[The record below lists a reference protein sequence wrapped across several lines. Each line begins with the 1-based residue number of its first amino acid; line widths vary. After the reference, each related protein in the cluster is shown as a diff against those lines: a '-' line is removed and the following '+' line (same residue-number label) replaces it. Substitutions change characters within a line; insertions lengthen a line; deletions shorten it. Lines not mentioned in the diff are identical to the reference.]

1 LRSSIDEESFLVCGK
16 KLMMSRIGCLCIGCA
31 TLAPFIGTLAHAQ
44 YPAKQIRL
52 IVPNAPGGGA
62 DTSARIVAQ
71 GLSAALGRSMVV
83 ENRPGAGGNLSAEI
97 AARAAPD
104 GYSVLWGSASHA
116 VGVSLYS
123 RPGYDLIRDFT
134 PIALLVLSPYGVALH
149 PSLPARSIREL
160 IALARSRP
168 GHINYATSGS
178 ATFLAA
184 ALFFDSAGVRM
195 TNVSYKGGAPG
206 LVALLSG
213 EVSMTM
219 TSVASILPHARSG
232 KARLLA
238 VTSAQRSASAPEYP
252 TVNEAGLK
260 GFDAISWYGL
270 MVPAGTPPE
279 VISRLLLES
288 QKLIRQPE
296 VRERLIASGID
307 PAGNTPEDFAAYVRS
322 EVEKW
327 ARVIKATGAKPD

>member
-1 LRSSIDEESFLVCGK
+1 MKINFLLLVFA
-16 KLMMSRIGCLCIGCA
+16 LAACA
-31 TLAPFIGTLAHAQ
+31 PAHAQ

-62 DTSARIVAQ
+62 DTSARIIAQ
-71 GLSAALGRSMVV
+71 GLSAALGRSVV
-83 ENRPGAGGNLSAEI
+83 VDNRPGAGGNLSGEI

-104 GYSVLWGSASHA
+104 GYSVLWGSVSHA

-123 RPGYDLIRDFT
+123 KPGYDLIKDFA
-134 PIALLVLSPYGVALH
+134 PVSLLVLAPYGVSLH

-160 IALARSRP
+160 IALAKARP

-178 ATFLAA
+178 GTFLAA
-184 ALFFDSAGVRM
+184 ALFCDMAGVRM

-206 LVALLSG
+206 LVAMLSG

-219 TSVASILPHARSG
+219 TSMASILPHVRTG

-238 VTSAQRSASAPEYP
+238 VTSAQRSPSAPEYP
-252 TVNEAGLK
+252 TVSEAGLK
-260 GFDAISWYGL
+260 GFDAISWYGP
-270 MVPAGTPPE
+270 MVPVGTPPE
-279 VISRLLLES
+279 VINRLLAES
-288 QKLIRQPE
+288 LKLLKQPE
-296 VRERLIASGID
+296 MRERLIASGVD
-307 PAGNTPEDFAAYVRS
+307 PVGNTPEEFAAYVRS

-327 ARVIKATGAKPD
+327 ARVIKATGARPD

>member
-1 LRSSIDEESFLVCGK
+1 MLKS
-16 KLMMSRIGCLCIGCA
+16 GCA
-31 TLAPFIGTLAHAQ
+31 CTLALFITAPLYAQ
-44 YPAKQIRL
+44 YPAKQIRW

-62 DTSARIVAQ
+62 DSSARIIAQ
-71 GLSAALGRSMVV
+71 GLSASLGRPIVID
-83 ENRPGAGGNLSAEI
+83 NRPGAGGNLSGEI

-116 VGVSLYS
+116 VGVSLFS
-123 RPGYDLIRDFT
+123 RPGYDLVKDFA
-134 PIALLVLSPYGVALH
+134 PVSLLVLSPYGVALH
-149 PSLPARSIREL
+149 PSLPARSIKEL
-160 IALARSRP
+160 IALAKARP

-184 ALFFDSAGVRM
+184 ALFCDMAGVKM

-219 TSVASILPHARSG
+219 TSVASVLPHVKTG
-232 KARLLA
+232 KARMLA
-238 VTSAQRSASAPEYP
+238 VTSAQRSPSAPEYP
-252 TVNEAGLK
+252 TVSEAGLK
-260 GFDAISWYGL
+260 GFDAISWYGP
-270 MVPAGTPPE
+270 MVPSGTPQE
-279 VISRLLLES
+279 VIQRLLAES
-288 QKLIRQPE
+288 LMLMKQPD
-296 VRERLIASGID
+296 VRARLIASGVD
-307 PAGNTPEDFAAYVRS
+307 PVGTAPEEFGAYVRS